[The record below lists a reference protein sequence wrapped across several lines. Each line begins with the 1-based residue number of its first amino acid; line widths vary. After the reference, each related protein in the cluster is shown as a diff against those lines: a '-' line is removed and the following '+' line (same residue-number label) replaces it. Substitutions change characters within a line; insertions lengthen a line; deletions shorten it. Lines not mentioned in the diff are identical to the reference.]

1 MKLYYSREN
10 NNQDQTFPIKE
21 IHDLLKG
28 DNIHLI
34 REKGTLEANVLYCEM
49 CYPNMVGKQ
58 KWKMR
63 HMDCSL
69 KSLVT
74 EADEALAAVILEN
87 NFEEWDMLAR
97 GLELDKEN
105 RQTRYTH
112 GGKEDVEG
120 PKKGWSLEGK
130 QRYNTMFDAIVEL
143 RKDADHGEK
152 LESEMKQRWKEKGTN
167 KKRKRTDEVDAEQE
181 ERRKE
186 MEESFKPRFSAF

>member
-1 MKLYYSREN
+1 
-10 NNQDQTFPIKE
+10 
-21 IHDLLKG
+21 
-28 DNIHLI
+28 
-34 REKGTLEANVLYCEM
+34 
-49 CYPNMVGKQ
+49 
-58 KWKMR
+58 
-63 HMDCSL
+63 MDCSL

>member
-1 MKLYYSREN
+1 
-10 NNQDQTFPIKE
+10 
-21 IHDLLKG
+21 
-28 DNIHLI
+28 
-34 REKGTLEANVLYCEM
+34 
-49 CYPNMVGKQ
+49 
-58 KWKMR
+58 
-63 HMDCSL
+63 MDCSL

-130 QRYNTMFDAIVEL
+130 QQYNTMFDAIAKL
-143 RKDADHGEK
+143 RKDADYGEN
-152 LESEMKQRWKEKGTN
+152 LESEKKGGKKKVQIKSASKQMR
-167 KKRKRTDEVDAEQE
+167 
-181 ERRKE
+181 
-186 MEESFKPRFSAF
+186 